1 MGQAFWIFGFSPNG
15 KACGYINP
23 NFAKPSLTLA
33 VIQPPKLNKTLEMNE
48 LNKIRRENQIKKLVS
63 NARAIISNEIGMPM
77 GSLKMERIIL
87 WINDIEPL
95 TEIQLDVFT
104 SYNNQT
110 NEYPIGVDRLG
121 YNKDYLLELDVKL
134 DEITHSFKNLIIEKC
149 FEIIQKYGKQK

>member
-1 MGQAFWIFGFSPNG
+1 
-15 KACGYINP
+15 
-23 NFAKPSLTLA
+23 
-33 VIQPPKLNKTLEMNE
+33 MNE
-48 LNKIRRENQIKKLVS
+48 LDEINRENQIKKLVS
-63 NARAIISNEIGMPM
+63 NARAIISNEIGIPI

-87 WINDIEPL
+87 WINDIKPL

-134 DEITHSFKNLIIEKC
+134 DEITHSFKKLIIEKC